1 MSANFVTVEVLL
13 VMVRLT
19 EVQRG
24 QAIALLM
31 QGQRQQQVARHF
43 GVHVSTIERVVRRLR
58 ENGRVAD
65 RPRSRRPRVTSQRQ
79 DRAIRLAHL
88 RNRHLTAT
96 ETAVNTVGSHYDDY
110 RRIHP
115 KTVRNRLR
123 EFGLRARRPNVGL
136 PLNRAR
142 RARRMAWVTAQT
154 PRRFPMRQ
162 WRRIFLSDESRFTLF
177 CADGRRRL
185 YRRRGE
191 LFADACVFER
201 DRYGG
206 GSVMVLGGISHGVK
220 SPLIVVPGNLTA
232 VSYRD
237 EILRPVAVP
246 LVQQHQMTFQHD
258 NARLRVARV
267 CQDFLANNNIVP
279 LDWPPYSPDL
289 SPIEHLWDELDR
301 RVRRRRN
308 TPNTLG
314 QLRTALLEEWEN
326 IPMRKV
332 NALVNSMQRR
342 IRAVINARGGH
353 TRY

>member
-43 GVHVSTIERVVRRLR
+43 GVHVSTIERLVRRLR
-58 ENGRVAD
+58 ETGRVAD
-65 RPRSRRPRVTSQRQ
+65 RLRSGRSRVTSQRQ

-88 RNRHLTAT
+88 RNSHFTAT
-96 ETAVNTVGSHYDDY
+96 ETAVNTVGSHN

-142 RARRMAWVTAQT
+142 RARRMACVTAQA

-162 WRRIFLSDESRFTLF
+162 WRRVFFTDESRFTLF
-177 CADGRRRL
+177 RADGRV
-185 YRRRGE
+185 G
-191 LFADACVFER
+191 CVFER

-206 GSVMVLGGISHGVK
+206 GSVMVWVGIPHGVK

-232 VSYRD
+232 VRYRD
-237 EILRPVAVP
+237 EIRRPVAVP

-258 NARLRVARV
+258 NARPHVARV

-289 SPIEHLWDELDR
+289 SPVEHLWDELDR

-326 IPMRKV
+326 IPMRK
-332 NALVNSMQRR
+332 
-342 IRAVINARGGH
+342 INAMVNFMQMIIR
-353 TRY
+353 